1 MCFTAKCYTNAAFV
15 AFVIKNQ
22 YWCVSR
28 NKNGS
33 DGGGRMGE
41 VRCFAVLCSK
51 PQSKHV
57 WLHVAAFMR
66 CLQIYDTAARSISPS
81 RWCCGGPCC

>member
-33 DGGGRMGE
+33 DGGGRMSE

-51 PQSKHV
+51 LRANMSGCMWQ
-57 WLHVAAFMR
+57 L
-66 CLQIYDTAARSISPS
+66 L
-81 RWCCGGPCC
+81 